1 MPNFNNL
8 GFQAMQN
15 PMYIPQQQMYPQ
27 PYSYPYPYPYPY
39 PPIPQERDFHPRRK
53 PKRREIDE
61 NS

>member
-8 GFQAMQN
+8 GLQGMQN

-39 PPIPQERDFHPRRK
+39 PPVPQ
-53 PKRREIDE
+53 
-61 NS
+61 